1 MNIKTVSVFGLGYI
15 GLPTATIIASQ
26 GVNVIGVDVCEHAV
40 NSVNAGQLHIIEP
53 ELGDVLKNVVQKGHL
68 RAALTPEPADAS
80 SPYQL
85 LSKRGTNLTSAIFSL
100 SQSRWLRSSEKGISS
115 F

>member
-15 GLPTATIIASQ
+15 GLPTATVIARQ

-53 ELGDVLKNVVQKGHL
+53 ELGDVLKNVVQKG
-68 RAALTPEPADAS
+68 
-80 SPYQL
+80 
-85 LSKRGTNLTSAIFSL
+85 NLWYI
-100 SQSRWLRSSEKGISS
+100 
-115 F
+115 